1 MTQSDNHHS
10 VQLLDPAKFRSV
22 LDCKPVA
29 LYSLRN
35 SKGMHACI
43 TNYGA
48 KIEQLLV
55 PDRAGRLVDVV
66 LGYDSLEAAVG
77 GAPSMGAFIGR
88 YAGRIE
94 NAGFTLTGTRH
105 QLNAND
111 GPHCLHGGSRGS
123 AVKVFDAQQIDASSV
138 EMRCVFEDGEEGF
151 PGALSL
157 RLVYR
162 VSEANELV
170 LTYEATALSQPT
182 VASFTTHAFFNL
194 NGHQC
199 GSVRDHTL
207 MICADNYLAIT
218 ADLVATG
225 EILPVAHTLLDW
237 REPALLGTRLRPLN
251 TLPANGD
258 ERSLPGYDHCYL
270 VNRSDVRER
279 GKASG
284 AILASEAGEVRAPTL
299 CARIKAAAS
308 GLTMAVWSTEPAM
321 QFYTGLSPHTALGQT
336 SGKGGHMYYQ
346 QQALCFEPQGYPNAP
361 NLPQFPSAVYW
372 PGQSRNGQTLYSFGT
387 TA

>member
-1 MTQSDNHHS
+1 MSKSASHHS
-10 VQLLDPAKFRSV
+10 VQSLDPANFRAD
-22 LDCKPVA
+22 LGGKPVA

-35 SKGMHACI
+35 SKGMQASI

-55 PDRAGRLVDVV
+55 PDSEGRLVDVV
-66 LGYDSLEAAVG
+66 LGYESLEAAVG

-94 NAGFTLTGTRH
+94 NACFTLAGTRH

-111 GPHCLHGGSRGS
+111 GPHCLHGGSKGS
-123 AVKVFDAQQIDASSV
+123 RVKVFDAYQIDAASV

-170 LTYEATALSQPT
+170 LTYEAMALSQPT

-194 NGHQC
+194 NGHPC
-199 GSVRDHTL
+199 GSVGDHKL
-207 MICADNYLAIT
+207 MICADNYLAMS

-225 EILPVAHTLLDW
+225 EHLPVAQTLLDW
-237 REPALLGTRLRPLN
+237 RQPVLLGTRLRCAEASPD
-251 TLPANGD
+251 GD
-258 ERSLPGYDHCYL
+258 KQLLLAGYDHCYE
-270 VNRSDVRER
+270 VRR
-279 GKASG
+279 PDGYAGSG
-284 AILASEAGEVRAPTL
+284 AGALAL
-299 CARIKAAAS
+299 CARISAAAS
-308 GLTMAVWSTEPAM
+308 GLTMAVWSTEPVM
-321 QFYTGLSPHTALGQT
+321 QLYTGLLPHAALAGT
-336 SGKGGHMYYQ
+336 LGKGGQMYCQ
-346 QQALCFEPQGYPNAP
+346 QQGLCLEPQGYPNAP
-361 NLPQFPSAVYW
+361 NLPQFPSAIYW
-372 PGQSRNGQTLYSFGT
+372 PGQSRRGQTLYGFGT
-387 TA
+387 SS